1 MTEKKKILVI
11 DDDESICSLIRLKL
25 EKTGKY
31 AVLARQNGQEGI
43 ASAKKEKPDVIILD
57 LVMRGIQGGEVAQIL
72 SEDPLTKDIPIIFL
86 SSLVTTE
93 DTGSEGE
100 LRGSR
105 YMVPKSPK
113 LINGIVKGIEHY
125 LNA

>member
-1 MTEKKKILVI
+1 MTGKTKILVI
-11 DDDESICSLIRLKL
+11 DDDESICSLIKLKL

-31 AVLARQNGQEGI
+31 VVWATQNGQEGI
-43 ASAKKEKPDVIILD
+43 KSAKKEKPDIIILD
-57 LVMRGIQGGEVAQIL
+57 LVMRGIQGGEVAHIL
-72 SEDPLTKDIPIIFL
+72 SEDPSTKDIPIIFL

-100 LRGSR
+100 VRGNR